1 MSNAEILR
9 LLQAVE
15 HFKARTRGAE
25 LPEGAQEAIDGLSKT
40 LNQPMPDRDTPGS
53 RAAFKASPGAP
64 KIGTGVPMEQAAKGP
79 DGASPGQRAAE
90 SAGTG
95 SENGLS
101 DQIKEAAREAVAVI
115 AGKS

>member
-25 LPEGAQEAIDGLSKT
+25 LPKGAQEAVDGLSKT

-90 SAGTG
+90 GAGG

-101 DQIKEAAREAVAVI
+101 DQIQEAARQAVAEI